1 MTHED
6 TTGGETVYGAV
17 SLTDGAIPVPGGSV
31 KLFPWLMEQRFRS
44 CWYNYFCS

>member
-6 TTGGETVYGAV
+6 IPGGVTVYRAV
-17 SLTDGAIPVPGGSV
+17 SLTDGAIPVPGGTV